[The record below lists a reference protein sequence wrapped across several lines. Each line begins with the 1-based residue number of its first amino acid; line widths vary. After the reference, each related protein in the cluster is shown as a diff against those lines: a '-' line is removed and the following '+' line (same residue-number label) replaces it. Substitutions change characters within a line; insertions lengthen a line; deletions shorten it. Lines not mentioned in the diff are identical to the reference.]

1 MFEDYINQIWNAP
14 NWALCTISDTIHD
27 ITGFRCQFDNGIPLT
42 SRRVSRVVS
51 RGVPSPGRAVTRRV
65 SGRVAPTRV
74 TVPPASRT
82 VRPPTNRTVS
92 KRVAPV
98 PPSVAHGATG
108 IARNIKTRG

>member
-1 MFEDYINQIWNAP
+1 MFEDYINQLLGAP

-27 ITGFRCQFDNGIPLT
+27 VTGFRCQFDNGIPLT

-51 RGVPSPGRAVTRRV
+51 RGVPSPGRAATRRIP
-65 SGRVAPTRV
+65 GRVAPTRV

-82 VRPPTNRTVS
+82 TSRRA
-92 KRVAPV
+92 APV
-98 PPSVAHGATG
+98 PPPVRGATG